1 MKTNIN
7 RNKIGKIGLILL
19 STVSLLSITACGTGE
34 TSTRQVVEK
43 SGKKITVMDNTM
55 ESVYTKLKLEGIDKV
70 EGVRGMDWLSEDTLV
85 VDKENKEMPPITVE
99 GEKRY
104 PHHFYLRELSTG
116 VETPL
121 KEGEK
126 SLGFALLSPDKKHVF
141 YKETYEATG
150 IGYIMNLETGVSV
163 KTGDAEFMTTEGEW
177 SDNEHVIFPNME
189 GNIVKV
195 DLKGNSEIA
204 VDTGVSYVH
213 NVVQSGNKIYYIAHE
228 DSQLI
233 AYDTESKQSAVLQKD
248 IMWAI
253 PSPDGSQLALVKRTA
268 PTEMTLFLCDN
279 AGNEQSK
286 LASGTQVFG
295 TSWSPDGKL
304 LAYTTTNE
312 NGNENRLFIT
322 TIDTGEQ
329 TPISNDMQASD
340 KLRWSPSG
348 KKLLTSTAVL
358 KDNTYQ
364 FIAYIIK
371 LS

>member
-1 MKTNIN
+1 MKTA
-7 RNKIGKIGLILL
+7 NKSKMSKMALILM
-19 STVSLLSITACGTGE
+19 SIVSLLSIAACGSGDAE
-34 TSTRQVVEK
+34 TRTVVEK
-43 SGKKITVMDNTM
+43 SGQKITVMDNAS
-55 ESVYTKLKLEGIDKV
+55 ESVYTQLKLEGIDKLD
-70 EGVRGMDWLSEDTLV
+70 GVRGMDWLNDDTLV
-85 VDKENKEMPPITVE
+85 VDKENTQMTAVTVE

-104 PHHFYLRELSTG
+104 PHNFYLRNLSTG
-116 VETPL
+116 KEQPL
-121 KEGEK
+121 KESEQ
-126 SLGFALLSPDKKHVF
+126 SLGFALLSPDKKNVF

-150 IGYIMNLETGVSV
+150 IGYIMNLETGVTV

-189 GNIVKV
+189 GDILKV
-195 DLKGNSEIA
+195 DLNGKSELA
-204 VDTGVSYVH
+204 VDTGVTYVH
-213 NVVQSGNKIYYIAHE
+213 NVVQSGSKIYYVAHE

-233 AYDTESKQSAVLQKD
+233 AYDTDSKQSKVIKKEV
-248 IMWAI
+248 MWVI
-253 PSPDGSQLALVKRTA
+253 PSPDGSRLAIVKRTA
-268 PTEMTLFLCDN
+268 PTEMTLFLCDDE
-279 AGNEQSK
+279 GNEQSA

-295 TSWSPDGKL
+295 TSWSPDGSK
-304 LAYTTTNE
+304 LAYTTTAE

-322 TIDTGEQ
+322 EVETGEQ

-364 FIAYIIK
+364 FIAYVIT